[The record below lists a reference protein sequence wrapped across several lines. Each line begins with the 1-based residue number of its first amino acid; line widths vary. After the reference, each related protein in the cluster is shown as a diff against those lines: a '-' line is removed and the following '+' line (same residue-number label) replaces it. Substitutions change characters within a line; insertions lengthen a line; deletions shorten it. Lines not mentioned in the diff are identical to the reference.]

1 MNKRAIKLPD
11 HLETQIESLAETTGR
26 SQEQIIADAVE
37 TYLLSRPQWHRDMD
51 RALDDVRT
59 GIGYDGEEVLEWME
73 SWGTEN
79 EKAEPRR
86 LTKRS

>member
-1 MNKRAIKLPD
+1 
-11 HLETQIESLAETTGR
+11 
-26 SQEQIIADAVE
+26 
-37 TYLLSRPQWHRDMD
+37 MD